1 MTEEFSHLA
10 RVRLVST
17 ERKAEI
23 TELLKSRY
31 TLDEDPNS
39 LFLWDAEISNDL
51 LDSHFT
57 HMDEKTLRNYA
68 AETEE
73 GVAFLKGHNWK
84 ELPIGY
90 SVSGTFDETGTKQRV
105 VSGFY
110 TVRGL
115 PETDDLIK
123 RMVSGLLRDVSVGF
137 HGGTMR
143 CDICQQDFWDCR
155 HYPGL
160 KYEEKKGDTVTTLLA
175 TYTIEDAHLSEV
187 SGVFDGST
195 PEAMILKAQR
205 GAKSGDLTLQQIQQ
219 LEQRYRISLPDKKI
233 FSVPPVPKGEAK
245 MNEKQLARLKEIV
258 IASGVVPEDARE
270 NIDEETLLVFAD
282 KLVSRIKTLEPQAAD
297 GVRYREDLVKE
308 ALAEGVRAQGADFD
322 ATLYE
327 ATLKASPLTV
337 VKRMRDDWKKFAD
350 AALKGGRQSVD
361 GDETHTKA
369 PASLIP
375 DGAYV

>member
-10 RVRLVST
+10 RVRLAST
-17 ERKAEI
+17 DRRAEI
-23 TELLKSRY
+23 VESLSQRY
-31 TLDEDPNS
+31 TVGDLEKD

-57 HMDEKTLRNYA
+57 HMDENTLRNYA
-68 AETEE
+68 QETEQ

-84 ELPIGY
+84 DLPIGY
-90 SVSGTFDETGTKQRV
+90 SVSGTYDETGTKKRV

-115 PETDDLIK
+115 PETDDLIR
-123 RMVSGLLRDVSVGF
+123 RMESGLLRDVSVGF

-155 HYPGL
+155 HFPGL
-160 KYEEKKGDTVTTLLA
+160 KYEEKKGDVVTTLLA

-205 GAKSGDLTLQQIQQ
+205 GAKSGNLTLEQIQQ
-219 LEQRYRISLPDKKI
+219 LERRYRISLPDKK
-233 FSVPPVPKGEAK
+233 VYTVPKPTQGEKK
-245 MNEKQLARLKEIV
+245 MDEKQVNRLKEIV

-270 NIDEETLLVFAD
+270 TLDEEGIVVFTDMLSA
-282 KLVSRIKTLEPQAAD
+282 RIKTLEAQAAE
-297 GVRYREDLVKE
+297 GVQYRKDLVKD
-308 ALAEGVRAQGADFD
+308 ALAEGVRAQGDDFD
-322 ATLYE
+322 AKLYE
-327 ATLKASPLTV
+327 ATLNSSPLAV

-350 AALKGGRQSVD
+350 AALPGGRRSVD
-361 GDETHTKA
+361 NDQTPTKEER
-369 PASLIP
+369 SLVP
-375 DGAYV
+375 DSAYI

>member
-17 ERKAEI
+17 ERRAEI
-23 TELLKSRY
+23 TELLKGRY

-57 HMDEKTLRNYA
+57 HMDEQTLRNYA
-68 AETEE
+68 EDTEI
-73 GVAFLKGHNWK
+73 GVAFLRAHNWK

-90 SVSGTFDETGTKQRV
+90 SVSGTFDVDGGKQRV

-110 TVRGL
+110 TVRGI
-115 PETDDLIK
+115 PETDGLIK
-123 RMVSGLLRDVSVGF
+123 RMESGLLRDVSVGF
-137 HGGTMR
+137 WGGTMR

-160 KYEEKKGDTVTTLLA
+160 KYEEKKGDVVTTLLA
-175 TYTIEDAHLSEV
+175 TYTIEDARLSEV

-195 PEAMILKAQR
+195 PDAMILKAQR

-233 FSVPPVPKGEAK
+233 YTVPKPTQGEAK
-245 MNEKQLARLKEIV
+245 MNEKDFARVVGILVDSKI
-258 IASGVVPEDARE
+258 VPEAERDAVDDTQIAGHIE
-270 NIDEETLLVFAD
+270 
-282 KLVSRIKTLEPQAAD
+282 KLYERVKTLEPQAAD

-308 ALAEGVRAQGADFD
+308 ALAEGVRAQGEGFD
-322 ATLYE
+322 SALYE
-327 ATLKASPLTV
+327 ATLKTSPLAV

-350 AALKGGRQSVD
+350 AALPAGRSSVD
-361 GDETHTKA
+361 NDQTGARTQE
-369 PASLIP
+369 SLIP
-375 DGAYV
+375 DSAYN

>member
-10 RVRLVST
+10 RVRLAST
-17 ERKAEI
+17 DRRAEI
-23 TELLKSRY
+23 VESLSQRY
-31 TLDEDPNS
+31 TVGDLEKD

-57 HMDEKTLRNYA
+57 HMDENTLRNYA
-68 AETEE
+68 QETEQ

-84 ELPIGY
+84 DLPIGY
-90 SVSGTFDETGTKQRV
+90 SVSGTYDETGTKKRV

-115 PETDDLIK
+115 PETDDLIR
-123 RMVSGLLRDVSVGF
+123 RMESGLLRDVSVGF

-155 HYPGL
+155 HFPGL
-160 KYEEKKGDTVTTLLA
+160 KYEEKKGDVVTTLLA

-205 GAKSGDLTLQQIQQ
+205 GAKSGNLTLEQIQQ
-219 LEQRYRISLPDKKI
+219 LERRYRISLPDKK
-233 FSVPPVPKGEAK
+233 VYTVPKPTQGEKK
-245 MNEKQLARLKEIV
+245 MDEKQVNRLKEIV

-270 NIDEETLLVFAD
+270 TLDEEGIVVFTDMLSA
-282 KLVSRIKTLEPQAAD
+282 RIKTLEAQAAE
-297 GVRYREDLVKE
+297 GVQYRKDLVKD
-308 ALAEGVRAQGADFD
+308 ALAEGVRAQGDDFD
-322 ATLYE
+322 AKLYE
-327 ATLKASPLTV
+327 ATLNSSPLAV

-350 AALKGGRQSVD
+350 AALPGGRRSVD
-361 GDETHTKA
+361 DDQTPTKEER
-369 PASLIP
+369 SLVP
-375 DGAYV
+375 DSAYI

>member
-17 ERKAEI
+17 ERRAEI
-23 TELLKSRY
+23 TELLKGRY

-57 HMDEKTLRNYA
+57 HMDEQTLRNYA
-68 AETEE
+68 EDTEI
-73 GVAFLKGHNWK
+73 GVAFLRAHNWK

-90 SVSGTFDETGTKQRV
+90 SVSGTFDVDGGKQRV

-110 TVRGL
+110 TVRGI
-115 PETDDLIK
+115 PETDGLIK
-123 RMVSGLLRDVSVGF
+123 RMESGLLRDVSVGF
-137 HGGTMR
+137 WGGTMR

-160 KYEEKKGDTVTTLLA
+160 KYEEKKGDVVTTLLA
-175 TYTIEDAHLSEV
+175 TYTIEDARLSEV

-195 PEAMILKAQR
+195 PDAMILKAQR

-219 LEQRYRISLPDKKI
+219 LEQRYRISLPDKK
-233 FSVPPVPKGEAK
+233 VYTVPKLTQGEAK

-258 IASGVVPEDARE
+258 INSGIVPEDARE

-282 KLVSRIKTLEPQAAD
+282 KLVARVKTLEPQAAD

-308 ALAEGVRAQGADFD
+308 ALAEGVRAQGEGFD
-322 ATLYE
+322 STLYE
-327 ATLKASPLTV
+327 ATLKTSPLAV

-350 AALKGGRQSVD
+350 AALPAGRNSVD
-361 GDETHTKA
+361 NDQTGARTQV
-369 PASLIP
+369 SLIP
-375 DGAYV
+375 DSAYN

>member
-10 RVRLVST
+10 RVRLAST
-17 ERKAEI
+17 DRRAEI
-23 TELLKSRY
+23 VESLSQRY
-31 TLDEDPNS
+31 TVGDLEKD

-57 HMDEKTLRNYA
+57 HMDENTLRNYA
-68 AETEE
+68 QETEQ

-84 ELPIGY
+84 DLPIGY
-90 SVSGTFDETGTKQRV
+90 SVSGIYDETGTKKRV

-115 PETDDLIK
+115 PETDDLIR
-123 RMVSGLLRDVSVGF
+123 RMESGLLRDVSVGF

-155 HYPGL
+155 HFPGL
-160 KYEEKKGDTVTTLLA
+160 KYEEKKGDVVTTLLA

-205 GAKSGDLTLQQIQQ
+205 GAKSGNLTLEQIQQ
-219 LEQRYRISLPDKKI
+219 LERRYRISLPDKK
-233 FSVPPVPKGEAK
+233 VYTVPKPTQGEKK
-245 MNEKQLARLKEIV
+245 MDEKQVNRLKEIV

-270 NIDEETLLVFAD
+270 TLDEEGIVVFTDMLSA
-282 KLVSRIKTLEPQAAD
+282 RIKTLEAQAAE
-297 GVRYREDLVKE
+297 GVQYRKDLVKD
-308 ALAEGVRAQGADFD
+308 ALAEGVRAQGDDFD
-322 ATLYE
+322 AKLYE
-327 ATLKASPLTV
+327 ATLNSSPLAV

-350 AALKGGRQSVD
+350 AALPGGRRSVD
-361 GDETHTKA
+361 NDQTPTKEER
-369 PASLIP
+369 SLVP
-375 DGAYV
+375 DSAYI